1 MYSDNATLVWNGN
14 KYEGK
19 EVINKFFE
27 TLPISKTD
35 LRSVDAQNLMSKSML
50 YVCYCL
56 LREYFCKFLF
66 PETVKHKEV

>member
-35 LRSVDAQNLMSKSML
+35 IRSVDAQNLMSKL
-50 YVCYCL
+50 ILCV
-56 LREYFCKFLF
+56 
-66 PETVKHKEV
+66 